1 MIKIGGALVNRW
13 LVLAL
18 CVLGGVAHATVL
30 NQIAAVVSTKFVYQ
44 YNFTS
49 PGQVPPVISDTR
61 STTANYY
68 NSGGTITSAATNTGR
83 IDYDPAALT
92 AKGLLS
98 ELTAE
103 NFSLQ
108 SSVLTNAAWTLL
120 NTTLGTDA
128 TTAPDGS
135 TAEKLIASAGSSV
148 HRIGSAA
155 TMALPTNV
163 TNTFSWYVKAG
174 TNQYINFNI
183 GQSANNYVA
192 TIWNLTGTTNI
203 SPTQTSTGATT
214 GTLVSSLGQY
224 AGNGW
229 YRISMSV
236 AFGGGITGF
245 TSQIQHV
252 GAATGNS
259 FSTSGSVTYLAA
271 GTETVY
277 IFGPQ
282 SEGTTGIGSIG
293 VPSSYFPTTA
303 AAATRSADSFSATGA
318 LTAQLKAGPSIWEST
333 NLVTGV
339 TTRTL
344 YAANAF
350 AFSTGV
356 WYRSFA
362 VYPPGTS
369 TIVLNSRLAVGGPY

>member
-1 MIKIGGALVNRW
+1 MRRAL
-13 LVLAL
+13 LLAL
-18 CVLGGVAHATVL
+18 AFALFCTGAFALTGA
-30 NQIAAVVSTKFVYQ
+30 KFEILFSQSIKPVFQ
-44 YNFTS
+44 YNFVTS
-49 PGQVPPVISDTR
+49 AAIPATISDTR
-61 STTANYY
+61 STSATYY
-68 NSGGTITSAATNTGR
+68 NSSGVLSSVSTNTGR
-83 IDYDPAALT
+83 IDYNPSALT
-92 AKGLLS
+92 ANGLLS
-98 ELTAE
+98 ELAAE

-120 NTTLGTDA
+120 NTTLGTDT

-135 TAEKLIASAGSSV
+135 TAEKLIASVGSAV
-148 HRIGSAA
+148 HRIA
-155 TMALPTNV
+155 TTTAMALPTNV

-214 GTLVSSLGQY
+214 GTLVSSSGQY
-224 AGNGW
+224 VGGGW
-229 YRISMSV
+229 FRISMSV
-236 AFGGGITGF
+236 AFGGGITSF

-293 VPSSYFPTTA
+293 VPSSYFPTTSSA
-303 AAATRSADSFSATGA
+303 LIRSADSFSATGSLA
-318 LTAQLKAGPSIWEST
+318 SQLAVGPSIWEST
-333 NLVTGV
+333 NEVTGL
-339 TTRTL
+339 TTRKL
-344 YAANAF
+344 YLQSKF
-350 AFSTGV
+350 AFSTGL
-356 WYRSFA
+356 WYTSFA
-362 VYPPGTS
+362 VYPPGTP
-369 TIVLNSRLAVGGPY
+369 IGYLNTKLTVGGSY